1 MRVISQSGTIDLPY
15 ENFVIGKTASNE
27 IVAMKTVAD
36 SPDNVMASVI
46 AKYST
51 EEKALKAMKML
62 RQCYVGK
69 VILENTDVSDDFY
82 EQLEKLFNNGEP
94 AIISVCT
101 DGNQSKIE
109 QFNSVFQF
117 PADDEI
123 EV

>member
-1 MRVISQSGTIDLPY
+1 MRVISQDGIIDMPY
-15 ENFVIGKTASNE
+15 EHICISASRQNPKA
-27 IVAMKTVAD
+27 IFAWHILGSDAD
-36 SPDNVMASVI
+36 DVCI
-46 AKYST
+46 AIYST
-51 EEKALKAMKML
+51 EQKALKAMKML

-69 VILENTDVSDDFY
+69 VILENTDVSDGFY

-101 DGNQSKIE
+101 GGNQSKIE

>member
-36 SPDNVMASVI
+36 SPGNVMASVI

-51 EEKALKAMKML
+51 EEKAIRAMKML
-62 RQCYVGK
+62 REEYQFGK
-69 VILENTDVSDDFY
+69 KEY
-82 EQLEKLFNNGEP
+82 LEKGRKPIEIDSTSFSINSYCVP
-94 AIISVCT
+94 
-101 DGNQSKIE
+101 SK
-109 QFNSVFQF
+109 VFQF